1 VWHVFVPGVGSGQAY
16 GYRATGLSDADSAAS
31 VPRSLGVAGEPFRWR
46 AGAHPGRPYPA
57 QTGTQIT
64 RNG

>member
-1 VWHVFVPGVGSGQAY
+1 VARLRAGGGVRAGVR
-16 GYRATGLSDADSAAS
+16 YRATGLSDADSAAS